1 MEALHLCPCP
11 PTAVQKE
18 AIEQASDADR
28 RWFLAHPERN
38 HRMRRAVFAE
48 APAHPDLLTFVL
60 VKQIE
65 PGVRCRTVVYATSA
79 PPYEP
84 TEAEAAWA
92 WREVL
97 GG

>member
-1 MEALHLCPCP
+1 MDALHLCTYP
-11 PTAVQKE
+11 PTAAQKE
-18 AIEQASDADR
+18 AIKLASESDR
-28 RWFLAHPERN
+28 RWFVAHPERN
-38 HRMRRAVFAE
+38 HRLRRAVFAE

-65 PGVRCRTVVYATSA
+65 PGVRARAVIYAASV
-79 PPYEP
+79 PPCEP
-84 TEAEAAWA
+84 NEAEAAWA